1 MRTKKGEI
9 VLDILT
15 IHGVRGFIDGNGTPQ
30 LNLEDVA
37 RGLGFTDKNPKVQS
51 MSNRIE

>member
-1 MRTKKGEI
+1 M
-9 VLDILT
+9 DILT

-37 RGLGFTDKNPKVQS
+37 RGLGFTDKSKSTEYVK
-51 MSNRIE
+51 